1 LAANQAIVS
10 IARKFFKKDV
20 LRTAEGEHRIRL
32 RNETIQF
39 IVTDGTSFNVT
50 VKDGEC
56 TVRAG
61 QLKTAGLCLSADTDT
76 YLELFEGRTTLT
88 EAWSSKRIRF
98 EGLQRGRESYIWF
111 LPLIRIGQGKCLC
124 V

>member
-1 LAANQAIVS
+1 MANNQDIVLV
-10 IARKFFKKDV
+10 ARRFFKKGIP
-20 LRTAEGEHRIRL
+20 RTAEGEQRLSL
-32 RNETIQF
+32 RNGTIQF
-39 IVTDGTSFNVT
+39 IVTDGTSFGVT

-56 TVRAG
+56 TVRSG
-61 QLKTAGLCLSADTDT
+61 RLKPAMLCLRADRNT
-76 YLELFEGRTTLT
+76 YLQLFEGKITLT
-88 EAWSSKRIRF
+88 EAWSAKKIKF